1 MKINNLFEDII
12 EVKEPLNRDILAK
25 YLYQYLKDIELYDF
39 LFLITNKFNEILE
52 YIELSNGGRAC
63 QKTSLLFNPHR
74 LDTRTKESKFSLFE
88 ALKNE
93 SFVSGLSRALIFK
106 KGKVN
111 ELLYQALQL
120 GINGIQY
127 VNEFPPHIARNIYK
141 EFGLEANSKILDPC
155 AGWGGRMIGASIISN
170 NYTCYEPSTKTVSGL
185 LRLYDFIKS
194 MNNDFVANIHNIPF
208 EDSCLEEDWYDFAL
222 TSPPYYDTEIYSDE
236 EINSLNAY
244 KTFDQWCNYFYLPL
258 INKTMKALKTDGKF
272 MLNIG
277 SRKYP
282 LNKVLMDNFSTIYG
296 IKKCGNYLSGS
307 GGLGKE
313 GEGEMFY
320 LIIK

>member
-1 MKINNLFEDII
+1 MKINNLFDDVI
-12 EVKEPLNRDILAK
+12 EIKETFNRDILAK
-25 YLYQYLKDIELYDF
+25 YLYQYLKDIELEDF
-39 LFLITNKFNEILE
+39 VFLITNKFNEILE
-52 YIELSNGGRAC
+52 YTELSNGNRAC
-63 QKTSLLFNPHR
+63 QKTSLLFNSHR
-74 LDTRTKESKFSLFE
+74 LDTRTKDSKFSLFQ

-93 SFVSGLSRALIFK
+93 SFISGLSRALIFK

-141 EFGLEANSKILDPC
+141 EFGLNANSKILDPC

-170 NYTCYEPSTKTVSGL
+170 NYTCYEPSIKTYYGL
-185 LRLYDFIKS
+185 FGLYKFINS
-194 MNNDFVANIHNIPF
+194 MNKDFVADMYNIPF
-208 EDSCLEEDWYDFAL
+208 EDSCLENNWYDFAL

-236 EINSLNAY
+236 ETNSLNKY
-244 KTFDQWCNYFYLPL
+244 TTFNSWCEYFYLPL
-258 INKTMKALKTDGKF
+258 VNKTMKALKTDGKF

-282 LNKVLMDNFSTIYG
+282 LNKILLDNFSTIYS
-296 IKKCGNYLSGS
+296 IKKCGNYLSGN

-320 LIIK
+320 LLTK